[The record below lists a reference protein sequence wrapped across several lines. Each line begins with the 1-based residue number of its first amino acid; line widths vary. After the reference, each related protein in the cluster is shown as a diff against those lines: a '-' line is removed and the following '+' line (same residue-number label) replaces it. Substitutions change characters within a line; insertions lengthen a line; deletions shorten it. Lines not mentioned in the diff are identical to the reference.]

1 MSRRAQVK
9 KLSQQRLTQRLD
21 ARDTARRSANMSSLG
36 SDYKRQEM
44 LAAQQARAHQIR
56 NGQVPTH
63 GVPIGG
69 GNSANAL
76 NIPPAGGQGTKP
88 GSSKDD
94 TARKITNPPRQSEP
108 PLKYPEGLGNFFES
122 DKKTGQDM
130 IKFSALEYKP
140 VGNSLISP
148 SGKASERFLEPD
160 GSQKSLIDIYLPIPQ
175 DINSANT
182 AGWSDRDFSA
192 VYAALFRVSKGMG
205 EAGAGDNTVDG
216 VRQEVAAA
224 LQQSGLMGKEG
235 LDLITTK
242 VGSAAAN
249 ALTGANIGLDDILS
263 RQAGVIVNPNKE
275 LLFNSVSLREF
286 GFSFVFTARS
296 QDEANEIKKIIHA
309 FKKYSAPKTGSVGFF
324 LASPDVFQISYLHGG
339 NQPHPFLNRFKVAA
353 LKSVNVNYTGSS
365 TYSTYTDGTPTH
377 IIMSLSFSEIEPVY
391 YEDFMDEK
399 GMLGTGY

>member
-9 KLSQQRLTQRLD
+9 KLAQQRLTQRLD
-21 ARDTARRSANMSSLG
+21 ARDTAQRSAKMSSLG
-36 SDYKRQEM
+36 ADYKRQEM

-69 GNSANAL
+69 GNIANY
-76 NIPPAGGQGTKP
+76 IPPAGGQGTKP

-94 TARKITNPPRQSEP
+94 TARKITNPPRQSEL
-108 PLKYPEGLGNFFES
+108 PLKYPKGLGDS
-122 DKKTGQDM
+122 TQDL

-192 VYAALFRVSKGMG
+192 VYAALFRVSKGLG
-205 EAGAGDNTVDG
+205 EVGAGDNTVDG
-216 VRQEVAAA
+216 VRQEVATA
-224 LQQSGLMGKEG
+224 LQESGLMGKEG

-249 ALTGANIGLDDILS
+249 ALTGAGVRLDDILS
-263 RQAGVIVNPNKE
+263 RQAGVC
-275 LLFNSVSLREF
+275 LLYTSD
-286 GFSFVFTARS
+286 AA
-296 QDEANEIKKIIHA
+296 DE
-309 FKKYSAPKTGSVGFF
+309 
-324 LASPDVFQISYLHGG
+324 
-339 NQPHPFLNRFKVAA
+339 
-353 LKSVNVNYTGSS
+353 
-365 TYSTYTDGTPTH
+365 
-377 IIMSLSFSEIEPVY
+377 
-391 YEDFMDEK
+391 
-399 GMLGTGY
+399 

>member
-1 MSRRAQVK
+1 MATPIRNKRGRITGYKQTTKKMASFREDAGENRALQIQEGA
-9 KLSQQRLTQRLD
+9 S
-21 ARDTARRSANMSSLG
+21 ARD
-36 SDYKRQEM
+36 
-44 LAAQQARAHQIR
+44 LA
-56 NGQVPTH
+56 VS
-63 GVPIGG
+63 GG
-69 GNSANAL
+69 
-76 NIPPAGGQGTKP
+76 AGPFADLRGGPQGGEGTKP

-94 TARKITNPPRQSEP
+94 TARKITNSPPRQSEP
-108 PLKYPEGLGNFFES
+108 PLKYPQDLGRLLEGKNGI
-122 DKKTGQDM
+122 GQDM

-148 SGKASERFLEPD
+148 SGKASERFLEPN

-182 AGWSDRDFSA
+182 AGWSDKDFSA
-192 VYAALFRVSKGMG
+192 VYAALYRVSKGAG
-205 EAGAGDNTVDG
+205 EIGAGDNTVDG
-216 VRQEVAAA
+216 VRQEVATA
-224 LQQSGLMGKEG
+224 LQESGLMGKEG

-249 ALTGANIGLDDILS
+249 ALTGANVGLDDILS
-263 RQAGVIVNPNKE
+263 RQAGVIINPNKE

-296 QDEANEIKKIIHA
+296 KPEADEIKKIIHA
-309 FKKYSAPKTGSVGFF
+309 FKKYSAPKTGSTGFF
-324 LASPDVFQISYLHGG
+324 LASPDVFQISYLHRG
-339 NQPHPFLNRFKVAA
+339 NQEHPFVNKFKVAA
-353 LKSVNVNYTGSS
+353 VKSVNVNYTGSS